1 MTSTKIHRSLDLASP
16 GQQSYEAAIATFN
29 TDAHLHPD
37 VAVIATTPA
46 EVGVAVL
53 EARALGLGIRT
64 QTTGHAAKTSSTMTG
79 DALIRTRMSGPV
91 VIDPIRRTARVPA
104 GTLWAEVVEAAA
116 PYGLVAIHGSSPT
129 VGVIGFLLRGGL
141 SFYGRQYGVSANSL
155 LSIDITSA
163 EGVSTSTSA
172 KVDPELFWALRGG
185 GGGFGV
191 VTAVEIQ
198 LYELAQIITGAAFW
212 PAADAARIAPLWLA
226 WTRSAPTE
234 ATTNLRVMNL
244 PPLPGIPPM
253 LTAGPVLVL
262 DGAIA
267 VRDPSRVDVSQRMWD
282 DLLVPMLAAA
292 PPLLNTWARAQ
303 PATLPRTHMDP
314 PEPLPGIGDHM
325 LLNDLDEESLLHIL
339 RLAGSDP
346 TLAVFELR
354 QLGGRFAEPV
364 HPGGAFDRTAARFLY
379 LGAGAVFD
387 DIARGRIEGRLRMFR
402 EYLEPWNS
410 GFTAPT
416 FVENYGDPQRSLND
430 SSIARVARIRA
441 ACDPTGVFAGDI
453 SPVNDGALVP

>member
-1 MTSTKIHRSLDLASP
+1 MTSTNMIHHAPALASP
-16 GQQSYEAAIATFN
+16 GEKSYAAAIATFN

-37 VAVIATTPA
+37 VAVIVTAPS
-46 EVGVAVL
+46 EVGAAVL
-53 EARALGLGIRT
+53 EARALGLGVRT
-64 QTTGHAAKTSSTMTG
+64 QTTGHAAKTSSAMNG
-79 DALIRTRMSGPV
+79 DALIRTRIAGSV
-91 VIDPIRRTARVPA
+91 IIDPIRRTARVPA

-141 SFYGRQYGVSANSL
+141 SFYGRQYAVSANSL

-163 EGVSTSTSA
+163 DGVSTTASA
-172 KVDPELFWALRGG
+172 AEQTDLFWALRGG

-198 LYELAQIITGAAFW
+198 LYELTQIITGAAFW
-212 PAADAARIAPLWLA
+212 PATEAARIAPLWLE
-226 WTRSAPTE
+226 WTRTAPTE
-234 ATTNLRVMNL
+234 ATTNLRVINL

-267 VRDPSRVDVSQRMWD
+267 VRDPSRPDESQRMWD

-292 PPLLNTWARAQ
+292 VPLLNTWARAL
-303 PATLPRTHMDP
+303 PATLPHTHMDP

-325 LLNDLDEESLLHIL
+325 LLNDLDADALLHIL
-339 RLAGSDP
+339 ALAGSDA

-354 QLGGRFAEPV
+354 QLGGRFADPV
-364 HPGGAFDRTAARFLY
+364 HPGGAFDRIAAKFLY

-387 DIARGRIEGRLRMFR
+387 EVARSGIDARLVIFR
-402 EYLEPWNS
+402 EYLEPWRS
-410 GFTAPT
+410 DFTAPT
-416 FVENYGDPQRSLND
+416 FVENHSDPQRTIDDAGL
-430 SSIARVARIRA
+430 ARVARVRA
-441 ACDPTGVFAGDI
+441 QFDPTGVFAGDV
-453 SPVNDGALVP
+453 SPVKDVPAP